1 MNITINGNKT
11 KNQAMLVAPAL
22 HIRFKIHVQNT
33 TYNIFITK
41 IKDVFGTS
49 HDCEPKQYTLV
60 LPKFCVIATNKK
72 TIDIIK

>member
-33 TYNIFITK
+33 TYNSLITK
-41 IKDVFGTS
+41 IIDVFGTS
-49 HDCEPKQYTLV
+49 HD
-60 LPKFCVIATNKK
+60 
-72 TIDIIK
+72 